1 MSGIKRLDHVAM
13 AVWDLEEQAGLFERV
28 FGWKVVD
35 RFENRAEGYRGMTL
49 EIAPGQAQFELIAPI
64 GDDNYVARFL
74 RERGP
79 GLHHVTFEVEDPQAT
94 AAAMRRNGI
103 EPLHGVRVTDGWEE
117 TFMHPRDSNGVLF
130 QFYRYVG
137 RADTGTSAEEAGANA

>member
-1 MSGIKRLDHVAM
+1 MLGIKRLDHVAM
-13 AVWDLEEQAGLFERV
+13 AVWDLDEQTDLFERV
-28 FGWKVVD
+28 FGWKVID
-35 RFENRAEGYRGMTL
+35 RFENRAEGYRGVTL
-49 EIAPGQAQFELIAPI
+49 DVASGQPQFELIAPI

-79 GLHHVTFEVEDPQAT
+79 GLHHVTYEVDDPSAT
-94 AAAMRRNGI
+94 AAAMRRQGI

-137 RADTGTSAEEAGANA
+137 RESAPAGESGASA

>member
-1 MSGIKRLDHVAM
+1 MLGIKRMDHVAM
-13 AVWDLEEQAGLFERV
+13 AVWDLDDQVAFFERV

-35 RFENRAEGYRGMTL
+35 RFENRPEGYRGVTL
-49 EIAPGQAQFELIAPI
+49 DIASGQPQFELIAPI
-64 GDDNYVARFL
+64 GEDNYVARFL

-79 GLHHVTFEVEDPQAT
+79 GLHHVTYEVSDPEAT
-94 AAAMRRNGI
+94 AASMRGNGI
-103 EPLHGVRVTDGWEE
+103 EPLHGVRVTDGWQE

-137 RADTGTSAEEAGANA
+137 REGDPKPSS